1 MLGEWYLPPGE
12 CQVIWTITEGT
23 VSISHHAIHPL
34 PTRIP
39 QTPFPQADKSNNPRP
54 TTVPRSGGLRLDLTS
69 SWRPSVALTL
79 PSPLR
84 SWMQSSEYRLLS
96 PVQIAAAS
104 ARAVSVSA
112 GTLVHV
118 AGASGN

>member
-1 MLGEWYLPPGE
+1 MP
-12 CQVIWTITEGT
+12 EG
-23 VSISHHAIHPL
+23 
-34 PTRIP
+34 
-39 QTPFPQADKSNNPRP
+39 PRP
-54 TTVPRSGGLRLDLTS
+54 DPKHDMGIGLADLDCPLTLKALQARIGEPRISRSPSQGKLRPDLTS
-69 SWRPSVALTL
+69 SWRPSVAMTL

-112 GTLVHV
+112 GALVHA
-118 AGASGN
+118 AGASGNGAILPNGVAA